1 MPDFCVARLPRRV
14 NICYGR
20 PDWHSLG
27 GFILPLESY
36 MGVEVIAMFFMFFA
50 VAIALAMFVGSLAL
64 MEYGRRLG
72 LRRLATEGNAAMAG
86 LNAVEGA
93 VFALMGLLLAF
104 TLSGALQRFD
114 ERRLLIMKEANV
126 ISTTHD
132 RFGLL
137 EEVAKTELRAKLKE
151 YLQERLKLFRM
162 PIGFSILGDT
172 SIYDAA
178 QLRKIAAIRKQLW
191 DGTVEACE
199 RAAEPAQCNLIL
211 SSLNEV
217 NEAARDRAGAN
228 ERHPPRIIYVMLFAL
243 GLGGSLLAGFGMGA
257 AQRRSPVHM
266 VIFAAAM
273 STTLYIITDI
283 EFPRQG
289 LITVKYFDRF
299 LEQVLAS
306 MT

>member
-1 MPDFCVARLPRRV
+1 
-14 NICYGR
+14 
-20 PDWHSLG
+20 
-27 GFILPLESY
+27 
-36 MGVEVIAMFFMFFA
+36 MGVEVIAMLFMFFA

-114 ERRLLIMKEANV
+114 ERRVLIMKEANV

-137 EEVAKTELRAKLKE
+137 EEVPKTELRATLKE
-151 YLQERLKLFRM
+151 YLEERLKLFRM
-162 PIGFSILGDT
+162 PIGFSIMEDT

-178 QLRKIAAIRKQLW
+178 QLRKIASIRKQLW
-191 DGTVEACE
+191 DGTVEACA
-199 RAAEPAQCNLIL
+199 RAAPSAQCNLIL
-211 SSLNEV
+211 TSLNEV